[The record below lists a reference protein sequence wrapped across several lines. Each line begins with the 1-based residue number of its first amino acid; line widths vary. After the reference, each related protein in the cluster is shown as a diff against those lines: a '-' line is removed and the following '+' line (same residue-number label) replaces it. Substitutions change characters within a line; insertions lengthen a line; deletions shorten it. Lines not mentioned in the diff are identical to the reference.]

1 MKIILT
7 KKRKILGK
15 ILHETVAMIHG
26 VSNDD
31 LDWAEVKGIAYL
43 FIAKKPWLIK
53 KVD

>member
-1 MKIILT
+1 MRSERPLYWGSASYENNPY

-31 LDWAEVKGIAYL
+31 LDWAEVKGIA
-43 FIAKKPWLIK
+43 
-53 KVD
+53 